1 MQASY
6 ELVVGAMLIALV
18 SKSRRQI
25 PAAVIQN
32 CHASAEKLNLLRTQ
46 SQ

>member
-1 MQASY
+1 
-6 ELVVGAMLIALV
+6 VVGGMLMALD
-18 SKSRRQI
+18 SRYRRQI

-32 CHASAEKLNLLRTQ
+32 CHASAERLYLLRTQ